1 MINKLKILCLLLLF
15 YQFAYAQQRTIKGSI
30 TDASMQPLAGVT
42 VTAQGVTN
50 QVVSNA
56 QGFYEISVKQGLS
69 NLSFSFIGYLPS
81 TIGIP
86 SSGLLDVILE
96 QENSNLEEVVVIG
109 YGTVKRKDLTGS
121 VASITGKEVAAV
133 PVANAAQA
141 LAGKLPGVNVTAQ
154 DGRPDADISIRV
166 RGGGSISQS
175 NEPLYIVDGFPVSS
189 ISDIPSNQIQSI
201 DVLKDASS
209 TAIYGARGANGVI
222 IVSTKT
228 GKSGQVRVNYDGY
241 YQTNQPTKYLE
252 SLNAYE
258 YIAYNWAYA
267 KALSASYASAWERLW
282 AIGDYAEEYNNT
294 KGIGHYH
301 NVAAT
306 NFSRQAYKASMSHS
320 HNLSITGGNEKTK
333 VLAAVNF
340 IDNDG
345 MKINSWFKRYNA
357 ALKIDQKLG
366 KKVNLSL
373 DTRYTNINQ
382 MSDES
387 TTSSK
392 GSILSSAYQF
402 RPIATKDILGE
413 LDDTKNT
420 QLGLYD
426 LVLQDMYNPVER
438 MGDYYPELSN
448 RSIRANTSL
457 SWNIIDGLT
466 FRSELGLNTYWN
478 RSQIWAGATYSNYL
492 DASGNKTFAGD
503 AQIATEEGW
512 NLRWANVLNFQ
523 VQGLGEDHSL
533 DLVVGQEIMDSDSKG
548 ISIWGNKFPSSFDS
562 ERAFAMMDQYHTGDN
577 AINGGFASERGTPN
591 RIESYFGRA
600 NYTLLNKYLFTATLR
615 ADGSSRF
622 SSTHR
627 WGYFPAAAFAWRLSD
642 EGFIKNLKWVD
653 NLKMRLSYGAVGN
666 DGISANLWR
675 MNWKS
680 DGLIRY
686 SVNEQQQVSYSPASA
701 TIANPDLKWET
712 TITRNLGLD
721 YSLLNNRLY
730 GTIDLYKNSTKNLLM
745 LTSIS
750 AISGFRQTYDNVG
763 STSNRG
769 IELGVGGDII
779 RKSDFSLRANLNL
792 NINRGRID
800 QLSEGVNGLYRS
812 AWGSTTMRPSTGDYI
827 LEVGKP
833 VGQVRGFIYDGWYNV
848 TDFDYNG
855 GIYTLKNG
863 VADLA
868 SGIIGTVYGTTA
880 NKPGE
885 QVAYPGVIRFKDT
898 NGDGVVNEDDV
909 TIIGDTN
916 PKHTGGLNIS
926 GNYRQFDF
934 ALNFNW
940 SYGNKV
946 YNANLLSA
954 SQGGKEDGLY
964 RNRLEYLSGSYR
976 IYDIQNDQISAV
988 TDPDALAAL
997 NVGATSY
1004 LPYHENGIV
1013 SSQGIEDGSFLR
1025 LNTVTLGY
1033 SLPESIVNRIGFRSA
1048 RLYATIFNAM
1058 LFTRYSGL
1066 DPEVSTNLNQG
1077 NAAYPTTGL
1086 DWGAYPR
1093 ARSFTFGLNLQL

>member
-1 MINKLKILCLLLLF
+1 MTSKLKLLCLSLLF
-15 YQFAYAQQRTIKGSI
+15 FQYVQAQQRSIKGI
-30 TDASMQPLAGVT
+30 VQDPSMQPLAGVT
-42 VTAQGVTN
+42 VSAPGGNT
-50 QVVSNA
+50 QVVTDVRGA
-56 QGFYEISVKQGLS
+56 YEIQLKQDVSSL
-69 NLSFSFIGYLPS
+69 LFTFVGYLP
-81 TIGIP
+81 TTLPIP
-86 SSGLLDVILE
+86 SSGVLNVTLTAE
-96 QENSNLEEVVVIG
+96 SSNLEEVVVIG

-121 VASITGKEVAAV
+121 VASVSGKEIAAV

-141 LAGKLPGVNVTAQ
+141 LTGKLPGVNVTAQ

-189 ISDIPSNQIQSI
+189 IADIPANQIESI

-222 IVSTKT
+222 IVSTKA
-228 GKSGQVRVNYDGY
+228 GKSGQVRINYDGY
-241 YQTNQPTKYLE
+241 YQSNQPTKYLE
-252 SLNAYE
+252 SLNAYD

-267 KALSASYASAWERLW
+267 KALSNSYASAWERLW
-282 AIGDYAEEYNNT
+282 AIGDFSQEYNNT
-294 KGIGHYH
+294 QGIDHYR

-306 NFSRQAYKASMSHS
+306 NFSREAYKASMSHS
-320 HNLSITGGNEKTK
+320 HNLSITGGNENTK
-333 VLAAVNF
+333 ILAAANF

-345 MKINSWFKRYNA
+345 MKTNSWFKRYNA
-357 ALKIDQKLG
+357 ALKVDQKLG
-366 KKVNLSL
+366 KKVTLSL

-387 TTSSK
+387 TSSSK

-426 LVLQDMYNPVER
+426 LVLQDMYNPVQR
-438 MGDYYPELSN
+438 MADYYPESSD

-478 RSQIWAGATYSNYL
+478 KSQSWAGATYSNYL
-492 DASGNKTFAGD
+492 DANGNKTFSGD
-503 AQIATEEGW
+503 AKIATQEGW
-512 NLRWANVLNFQ
+512 NLRWANILNYQ
-523 VQGLGEDHSL
+523 VQGLGDDHSL
-533 DLVVGQEIMDSDSKG
+533 DLVLGQEMMDSDATG
-548 ISIWGNKFPSSFDS
+548 VSIWGNKFPSSFDS
-562 ERAFAMMDQYHTGDN
+562 ERAFAMMDQYFTGDN
-577 AINGGFASERGTPN
+577 AVNGGFASERGTPN
-591 RIESYFGRA
+591 RMESYFGRA
-600 NYTLLNKYLFTATLR
+600 NYTLLDKYLFTATFR

-622 SSTHR
+622 ADTHR

-642 EGFIKNLKWVD
+642 EQFIQDIKWID

-680 DGLIRY
+680 DGLIKY
-686 SVNEQQQVSYSPASA
+686 SVNEQQQVSYSPASE
-701 TIANPDLKWET
+701 TIANPNLKWET
-712 TITRNLGLD
+712 TITRNVGLD
-721 YSLLNNRLY
+721 YSLFDNRLY
-730 GTIDLYKNSTKNLLM
+730 GTIDLYKNSTKDLLM

-750 AISGFRQTYDNVG
+750 AISGFRQTYENVG

-769 IELGVGGDII
+769 IELGIGGDIV
-779 RKSDFSLRANLNL
+779 RKSDFSLRANINL

-800 QLSEGVNGLYRS
+800 ELAEGVNGLYRS
-812 AWGSTTMRPSTGDYI
+812 AWGSTTMRPSTGDYT

-833 VGQVRGFIYDGWYNV
+833 VGQVRGFVYDGWYDV
-848 TDFDYNG
+848 ADFDYAN
-855 GIYTLKNG
+855 GIYTLKDG
-863 VADLA
+863 VPDIA

-885 QVAYPGVIRFKDT
+885 QVAYPGVIRFKDI

-954 SQGGKEDGLY
+954 FQGGKEDGLY
-964 RNRLEYLSGSYR
+964 RNRLDYLSGAYR
-976 IYDIQNDQISAV
+976 IFDIQDNQISAV
-988 TDPDALAAL
+988 TDPNALAAL
-997 NVGATSY
+997 NAGATTY

-1033 SLPESIVNRIGFRSA
+1033 SLPESVVNRIGFKSA
-1048 RLYATIFNAM
+1048 RIYATVYNAW
-1058 LFTRYSGL
+1058 LLTGYTGL
-1066 DPEVSTNLNQG
+1066 DPEVSTNLSQG